1 MKTPIGRIMEAIER
15 TTTHK
20 LKKENA
26 ELKATLEKIAILASC
41 APLDIE
47 HHAEAQFNRIKEMAY
62 NKLN

>member
-1 MKTPIGRIMEAIER
+1 MITPLDRIMGCLER

-41 APLDIE
+41 VSLDIE
-47 HHAEAQFNRIKEMAY
+47 SEVEAQFNRITEMAY

>member
-26 ELKATLEKIAILASC
+26 ELKATLEKIAIHASC
-41 APLDIE
+41 VSLE
-47 HHAEAQFNRIKEMAY
+47 TEVEAQFNRITEMAY